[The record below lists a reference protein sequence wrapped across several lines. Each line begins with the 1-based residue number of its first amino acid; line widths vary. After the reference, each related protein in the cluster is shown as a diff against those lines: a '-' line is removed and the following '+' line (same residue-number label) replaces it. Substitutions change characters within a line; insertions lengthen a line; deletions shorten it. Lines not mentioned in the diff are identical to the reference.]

1 MTARRHFV
9 VAAFV
14 LALVPLRAQAP
25 LETDPAIRSGS
36 LANGLQYFLQPNP
49 RQRDRMVIELV
60 VKAGSIDE
68 TDEQRGVAHL
78 VEHMAFNGSTHFKSG
93 EMAAYFQSIGAR
105 LGAHVN
111 AQTTYDSTTYVL
123 DVPLDKDGT
132 PGRAFDA
139 VRDIAGGLT
148 FDEREFERERNVV
161 IEEWRGRLGV
171 TDRQRQPQ
179 LLALFGPSKYAERR
193 VIGDPDRFQSITVDR
208 LRDFYREHYRADRMA
223 LIAVGG
229 AGSASLEAL
238 LHASFDDLSRQPSR
252 PRELPQIPD
261 HAATRYAVFTDSEAQ
276 ATTVGVTF
284 TRPALPVRSVDDFRR
299 VLVQSLA
306 INIMGAR
313 FAELSRRP
321 GAPFLSVATG
331 RSPLVAGA
339 DTLRF
344 IALVTPENSGPALA
358 AILQEIVRAREH
370 GFTVDE
376 LERARAVLNNNLRQT
391 RADNRGIA
399 DILASHYL
407 RDEPAPA
414 PRQLL
419 AAGLGVLPQVTLDE
433 LRQTARNLW
442 SDTNRVVSATAA
454 SSNQVP
460 PATDTALQRI
470 VNGVATAPTLPPW
483 QPSSTARS
491 EPAALP
497 PPGVVESRRELS
509 DVGVTILTLS
519 NGVEVWLKP
528 TSFNPGEIIFR
539 AQAPG
544 GAALAT
550 PATFPQAMLSAGFV
564 AGAGVGGVAPD
575 VRGRELAGRPVQ
587 VRPVMAPTSQAIA
600 GTMQVSQLETA
611 LDLAR
616 LYFTAQNRDA
626 AELARQKT
634 LAQTALAN
642 QDNSPAFA
650 FASRLREVNTGDFYM
665 MRPPTAADLARVDPA
680 AAVQFFADRFSNAA
694 NFTFFLAGSFT
705 VDSITPLLEKYV
717 GSLPSKKTRDL
728 IPGAPAPE
736 FPKSVVRETIRKGRD
751 PRSQTAITFFAD
763 TELDPVQI
771 ERASAVAA
779 VLQTRLYARLRTLLG
794 GTYTVGS
801 VYSDTTPQRGFGTIT
816 VTFGSA
822 PANAEA
828 LTTAALDEIG
838 TLRTNGPTAAEVDAV
853 KTSRLAD
860 LRSRLTRNDYWVD
873 ALARAN
879 ALGRDASSVT
889 QEPQRIETALTVEG
903 VAEAARRYLPSGRY
917 TVLTLLPED

>member
-1 MTARRHFV
+1 
-9 VAAFV
+9 
-14 LALVPLRAQAP
+14 
-25 LETDPAIRSGS
+25 
-36 LANGLQYFLQPNP
+36 
-49 RQRDRMVIELV
+49 
-60 VKAGSIDE
+60 
-68 TDEQRGVAHL
+68 
-78 VEHMAFNGSTHFKSG
+78 
-93 EMAAYFQSIGAR
+93 
-105 LGAHVN
+105 
-111 AQTTYDSTTYVL
+111 
-123 DVPLDKDGT
+123 
-132 PGRAFDA
+132 
-139 VRDIAGGLT
+139 
-148 FDEREFERERNVV
+148 
-161 IEEWRGRLGV
+161 
-171 TDRQRQPQ
+171 
-179 LLALFGPSKYAERR
+179 
-193 VIGDPDRFQSITVDR
+193 
-208 LRDFYREHYRADRMA
+208 
-223 LIAVGG
+223 
-229 AGSASLEAL
+229 
-238 LHASFDDLSRQPSR
+238 
-252 PRELPQIPD
+252 
-261 HAATRYAVFTDSEAQ
+261 
-276 ATTVGVTF
+276 
-284 TRPALPVRSVDDFRR
+284 
-299 VLVQSLA
+299 
-306 INIMGAR
+306 
-313 FAELSRRP
+313 
-321 GAPFLSVATG
+321 
-331 RSPLVAGA
+331 
-339 DTLRF
+339 
-344 IALVTPENSGPALA
+344 
-358 AILQEIVRAREH
+358 
-370 GFTVDE
+370 
-376 LERARAVLNNNLRQT
+376 
-391 RADNRGIA
+391 
-399 DILASHYL
+399 
-407 RDEPAPA
+407 
-414 PRQLL
+414 
-419 AAGLGVLPQVTLDE
+419 
-433 LRQTARNLW
+433 
-442 SDTNRVVSATAA
+442 VSATAA

-539 AQAPG
+539 APAPG

-600 GTMQVSQLETA
+600 GTMQVSHLETA

-694 NFTFFLAGSFT
+694 NF
-705 VDSITPLLEKYV
+705 
-717 GSLPSKKTRDL
+717 
-728 IPGAPAPE
+728 
-736 FPKSVVRETIRKGRD
+736 
-751 PRSQTAITFFAD
+751 TFFAD